1 MVDGDGWIC
10 LNDGEKKIVQ
20 RMRLK
25 TEKKGLTGKS
35 NLEGIKSKQ
44 KVNEWLFHKGRA
56 CLKAEGKTANYL

>member
-25 TEKKGLTGKS
+25 TEKKGLYVLILKGK
-35 NLEGIKSKQ
+35 
-44 KVNEWLFHKGRA
+44 W
-56 CLKAEGKTANYL
+56 

>member
-25 TEKKGLTGKS
+25 TEKKGGS
-35 NLEGIKSKQ
+35 D
-44 KVNEWLFHKGRA
+44 HKGPFRA
-56 CLKAEGKTANYL
+56 LYECCLPQWKTWRATLGKKG